1 MDVLSEIL
9 DKVEL
14 TSSYWYRTSF
24 AGDWGISLP
33 QEENLARFHI
43 VTHGE
48 FWYEVPKLKL
58 KALAEQGDILI
69 FFKGMEHTMASA
81 PKIKA
86 EPAVEFRAKANLT
99 EAQVLEYG
107 DQSKLKANVVCG
119 HFCFNG
125 GPDHPFLNSLPNVV
139 HIKSA
144 DNSHS
149 PWLAMLLSIIE
160 QEAKSGLPGSNTL
173 VRKLTEII
181 FVQALRIH
189 MYKSNKNAGFFKL
202 IENPQLSKT
211 LEAIH
216 HSLDKKWI

>member
-1 MDVLSEIL
+1 M
-9 DKVEL
+9 
-14 TSSYWYRTSF
+14 
-24 AGDWGISLP
+24 
-33 QEENLARFHI
+33 
-43 VTHGE
+43 
-48 FWYEVPKLKL
+48 
-58 KALAEQGDILI
+58 
-69 FFKGMEHTMASA
+69 
-81 PKIKA
+81 
-86 EPAVEFRAKANLT
+86 
-99 EAQVLEYG
+99 EYG

-189 MYKSNKNAGFFKL
+189 MYKSIKM
-202 IENPQLSKT
+202 
-211 LEAIH
+211 
-216 HSLDKKWI
+216 LDSSN